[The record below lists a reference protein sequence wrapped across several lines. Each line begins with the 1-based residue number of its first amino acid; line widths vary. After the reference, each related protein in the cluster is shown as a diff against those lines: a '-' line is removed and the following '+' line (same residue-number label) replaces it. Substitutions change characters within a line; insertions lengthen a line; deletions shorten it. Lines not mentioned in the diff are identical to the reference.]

1 MNFTWI
7 WEQRGEGE
15 FNPPQIATF
24 VDGWAKWR
32 GTLATEIP
40 AVSEVFVREL
50 VQNFMDAARD
60 ANRSSDK
67 KPKLT
72 FTFHKYV
79 GPEAKN
85 ISSHLDLSSLKD
97 RFSSFD
103 EHKKLEVRLHEGLTL
118 SGEVSAELP
127 VLVVSETGTTGM
139 YGQWDR
145 TNKPN
150 VATKMRDALLSI
162 ARGTAGRGLGAFG
175 EGKKAVIGVSV
186 PRCLFAYSRFNPKSN
201 EQNVSRRFMG
211 GTYWQDHV
219 FGDATYSGFA
229 MIGAPL
235 ENGATRPRP
244 LEDQDADHAVESMGI
259 GGFETRGPSE
269 LGTTYMFV
277 EPKITAAH
285 VAESLARNWWPVIV
299 QGLAEFEVIDET
311 GASIKIAFPDEIKP
325 FIQAFNAT
333 EDHKVEWG
341 SENASPG
348 ELATIVRD
356 LKFIDETPLG
366 TLKLAVDFT
375 PTTGWS
381 RVEPETNYSI
391 VALVREGML
400 VSYQHF
406 PRSKRHTPPFVRGV
420 FFVDRAN
427 HPVSEEKLRIV
438 ETPLHNKWQESN
450 QSLDALSMK
459 YASEVYKQVGDFVEA
474 FREEQMKDEVRR
486 EIDLEMFSEGLSVTG
501 GKKVVTPPPPPP
513 LESTPWSM
521 LNVSGR
527 LEDLGEGSRKAIS
540 TRTLQLSSNWNEE
553 HEVEVALGWEVL
565 EDGARWVEA
574 SDKLFANT
582 FKVDGSFVPVQGKSR
597 TFRGRITSTPKVFTW
612 ESNGYKELWTLRPY
626 MKVNSVRPF
635 DVEET
640 VNV

>member
-1 MNFTWI
+1 LNFTWV

-24 VDGWAKWR
+24 VDGWTKWR
-32 GTLATEIP
+32 GTLATDIP

-60 ANRSSDK
+60 ATHASGQ

-72 FTFHKYV
+72 FTFHKFSGTDAERV
-79 GPEAKN
+79 
-85 ISSHLDLSSLKD
+85 SSHLDLESLKN

-118 SGEVSAELP
+118 TGKASNELP
-127 VLVVSETGTTGM
+127 VLVVSESGTTGM

-145 TNKPN
+145 TNKPG
-150 VATKMRDALLSI
+150 VPTKMRDALLSI

-186 PRCLFAYSRFNPKSN
+186 PRCLFAYSRFAANTN
-201 EQNVSRRFMG
+201 EQGVSRRFMG
-211 GTYWQDHV
+211 GTYWQDHE

-229 MIGAPL
+229 MVGAPL
-235 ENGATRPRP
+235 REGANRPRP
-244 LEDQDADHAVESMGI
+244 LEDIEADAAVESMDI
-259 GGFETRGPSE
+259 GGFEVRGQNE

-277 EPKITAAH
+277 EPKITPAH

-299 QGLAEFEVIDET
+299 KGLAEFEVIDET
-311 GASIKIAFPDEIKP
+311 GASIEIKFPDEIKP
-325 FIQAFNAT
+325 FVQAFEAK
-333 EDHKVEWG
+333 EDRKVEWG

-348 ELATIVRD
+348 DLATLVRE
-356 LKFIDETPLG
+356 LKFTDNTPLG

-381 RVEPETNYSI
+381 RVEPETNYSV

-420 FFVDRAN
+420 FFVDRVS

-450 QSLDALSMK
+450 QSLDVLSMK
-459 YASEVYKQVGDFVEA
+459 YANEVYKQVGDLVET

-527 LEDLGEGSRKAIS
+527 VEDLGAGFRKAIS
-540 TRTLQLSSNWNEE
+540 TRTLQLSPQWADE
-553 HEVEVALGWEVL
+553 HEVEVVLGWEVL
-565 EDGARWVEA
+565 EDGAKWVEA
-574 SDKLFANT
+574 SDKLFSEIFST
-582 FKVDGSFVPVQGKSR
+582 DESFVPVSGKAR
-597 TFRGRITSTPKVFTW
+597 TFRGVITSTPKVFVW
-612 ESNGYKELWTLRPY
+612 ESNGYKDLWTLRPY
-626 MKVNSVRPF
+626 MKVNSVRPI
-635 DVEET
+635 DIEE
-640 VNV
+640 VANV